1 MGKMTDSDLQMLDP
15 RTHAFRPD
23 LADERLSSLVKAE
36 RYIPGDDA
44 HVHRDS
50 VPLFNE
56 PSFDGELQTEA
67 LFGEIVRI
75 FEIQDGWA
83 WGQLQTD
90 GYVGYLPL
98 EALSPGVLKPTH
110 CVRSLRTFVYEEA
123 NLKSPP
129 IALISLMS
137 PVAVAGEDGEF
148 FELAI
153 NGYVFKNHLQS
164 LVKQPLVDVD
174 DRETKSTYAGIEL
187 DFVSAA
193 ERFIGTPYLWGGRT
207 SLGLDCSA
215 LIQLA
220 LLSVGVFSRRDSD
233 LQAATLGDVIIGAE
247 AAGHDE
253 ISKLRRGDLVFWKG
267 HIGVMVDEISLL
279 HANAHH
285 MAVAVEPLAPAVERI
300 RANGG
305 GEITVIRRY
314 ADYNFSA

>member
-1 MGKMTDSDLQMLDP
+1 MTNSDLHMLDP

-23 LADERLSSLVKAE
+23 LADERLSSIVKAE

-110 CVRSLRTFVYEEA
+110 RVSSLRSFVYEDA

-129 IALISLMS
+129 VALISIMS
-137 PVAVAGEDGEF
+137 PVAVAGEEGEF
-148 FELAI
+148 FELAG
-153 NGYVFKNHLQS
+153 NGYVFKNHLIS
-164 LVKQPLVDVD
+164 LEQQPLIDVD
-174 DRETKSTYAGIEL
+174 DRETKSSYAGVKQ
-187 DFVSAA
+187 DFISVA
-193 ERFIGTPYLWGGRT
+193 EQFINTPYLWGGRT

-233 LQAATLGDVIIGAE
+233 LQAASLGDEIIGGE
-247 AAGHDE
+247 AICSGD

-267 HIGVMVDEISLL
+267 HIGVMVDETSLL

-305 GEITVIRRY
+305 GEITAIRRY
-314 ADYNFSA
+314 ADYSFSG